1 MPDNAQALLTGETTS
16 LAKNIP
22 MQKTLFLLGFEVQGC
37 AIIAR
42 MNNPRADFARRNCGR
57 NVNFYQKS

>member
-1 MPDNAQALLTGETTS
+1 MPDNAQALPTDENTS
-16 LAKNIP
+16 LAKSIP

-42 MNNPRADFARRNCGR
+42 MNNPRADFARRI
-57 NVNFYQKS
+57 